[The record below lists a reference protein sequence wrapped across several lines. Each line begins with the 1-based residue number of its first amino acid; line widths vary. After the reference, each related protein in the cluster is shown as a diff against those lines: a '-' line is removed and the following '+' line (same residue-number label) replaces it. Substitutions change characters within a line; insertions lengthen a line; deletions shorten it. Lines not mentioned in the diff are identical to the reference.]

1 MIDPDEQKTIRFSAD
16 DVPELP
22 EIDRQQ
28 READEE
34 RRRQQAEEDLEWLE
48 QNMGFHPFGG
58 SGDLGIIKRDFQAKE
73 KKSGPTVL
81 VPLVRLIVCRCN
93 DTTEA

>member
-22 EIDRQQ
+22 ETDRQQ

-34 RRRQQAEEDLEWLE
+34 HRRQQAEANMRWLE
-48 QNMGFHPFGG
+48 RNMGFQPFGG
-58 SGDLGIIKRDFQAKE
+58 E
-73 KKSGPTVL
+73 W
-81 VPLVRLIVCRCN
+81 
-93 DTTEA
+93 

>member
-22 EIDRQQ
+22 ETDWQQ

-34 RRRQQAEEDLEWLE
+34 RRRHQAEEDLEWLE
-48 QNMGFHPFGG
+48 
-58 SGDLGIIKRDFQAKE
+58 
-73 KKSGPTVL
+73 
-81 VPLVRLIVCRCN
+81 
-93 DTTEA
+93 

>member
-34 RRRQQAEEDLEWLE
+34 HRRHQAEEDLEWLE
-48 QNMGFHPFGG
+48 QNMGFQPFGG
-58 SGDLGIIKRDFQAKE
+58 E
-73 KKSGPTVL
+73 W
-81 VPLVRLIVCRCN
+81 
-93 DTTEA
+93 

>member
-28 READEE
+28 RETDRQ
-34 RRRQQAEEDLEWLE
+34 RRRQQATENMRWLE
-48 QNMGFHPFGG
+48 QNMGFQPFGG
-58 SGDLGIIKRDFQAKE
+58 E
-73 KKSGPTVL
+73 W
-81 VPLVRLIVCRCN
+81 
-93 DTTEA
+93 

>member
-34 RRRQQAEEDLEWLE
+34 HRRQQAEEDLEWLE
-48 QNMGFHPFGG
+48 QNMGFQPFGG
-58 SGDLGIIKRDFQAKE
+58 E
-73 KKSGPTVL
+73 W
-81 VPLVRLIVCRCN
+81 
-93 DTTEA
+93 

>member
-1 MIDPDEQKTIRFSAD
+1 MIDPDEQNTIRFSAD

-28 READEE
+28 READRQ

-48 QNMGFHPFGG
+48 QNMGFQPFGG
-58 SGDLGIIKRDFQAKE
+58 E
-73 KKSGPTVL
+73 W
-81 VPLVRLIVCRCN
+81 
-93 DTTEA
+93 

>member
-34 RRRQQAEEDLEWLE
+34 RRQRLEAEENMRWLE
-48 QNMGFHPFGG
+48 QNMGFQPFGG
-58 SGDLGIIKRDFQAKE
+58 E
-73 KKSGPTVL
+73 W
-81 VPLVRLIVCRCN
+81 
-93 DTTEA
+93 

>member
-28 READEE
+28 READRQ
-34 RRRQQAEEDLEWLE
+34 RRRQQAEENMRWLE
-48 QNMGFHPFGG
+48 RNMGFQPFGG
-58 SGDLGIIKRDFQAKE
+58 E
-73 KKSGPTVL
+73 W
-81 VPLVRLIVCRCN
+81 
-93 DTTEA
+93 